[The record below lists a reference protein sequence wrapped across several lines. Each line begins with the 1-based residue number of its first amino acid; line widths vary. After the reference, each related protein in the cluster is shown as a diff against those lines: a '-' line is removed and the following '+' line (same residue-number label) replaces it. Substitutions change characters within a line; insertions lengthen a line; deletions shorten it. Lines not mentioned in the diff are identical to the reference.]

1 LPESG
6 DQNCLLKKNKGKK
19 KMKVKGQTGI
29 RTGENSEAIL
39 NIFAYNFKRRTCKS
53 EDYDY
58 MNKVYE

>member
-39 NIFAYNFKRRTCKS
+39 NIFAYNFKENLQIRRLRL
-53 EDYDY
+53 
-58 MNKVYE
+58 YE